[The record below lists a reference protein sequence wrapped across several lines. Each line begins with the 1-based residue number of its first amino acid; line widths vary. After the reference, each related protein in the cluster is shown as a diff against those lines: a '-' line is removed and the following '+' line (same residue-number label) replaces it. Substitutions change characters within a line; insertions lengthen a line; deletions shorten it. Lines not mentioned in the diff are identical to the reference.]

1 VSFESTTRW
10 MVSAAVVLVLGLF
23 ACTASG
29 QEAPTANKEAQA
41 PATTAPQPN
50 SPAPGKTEPA
60 ATSAKPEQ
68 LTNAPAPATAKKTV
82 AETAGTGKNLV
93 EELGIQNRTDR
104 ISYAFGMD
112 LARDLKRQKSDLN
125 VDLLMRALKDSLDDK
140 PLLMTDDEVTAT
152 LKQVEAEQ
160 KQDYEHAKTMIAE
173 KNRRAGESFF
183 SENAKKEGVV
193 TLPSGLQY
201 KILKKGD
208 GKTPT
213 LDDKVVCQYK
223 GTLLDGTEF
232 DSSEKRGH
240 AVTLP
245 VKGIMAGWTQALQ
258 MMPAGSKWQLFIP
271 PQLAYGEKIINGIG
285 PNAMLI
291 FEVEVVSIEDKP
303 QTASAAK

>member
-1 VSFESTTRW
+1 VTLKFAMRCMITIALASLVGT
-10 MVSAAVVLVLGLF
+10 AV
-23 ACTASG
+23 G
-29 QEAPTANKEAQA
+29 QEASSTNKGQQTTPSVKPQPEAVG
-41 PATTAPQPN
+41 PSKTAPEAATPK
-50 SPAPGKTEPA
+50 PEAA
-60 ATSAKPEQ
+60 ATSP
-68 LTNAPAPATAKKTV
+68 TV
-82 AETAGTGKNLV
+82 QTT
-93 EELGIQNRTDR
+93 IQSRKDK
-104 ISYAFGMD
+104 ISYAFGVD
-112 LARDLKRQKSDLN
+112 LGRDLRNQKNDLN
-125 VDLLMRALKDSLDDK
+125 VDLLLQALKDSLAEK

-152 LKQVEAEQ
+152 LKQLEAEQ
-160 KQDYEHAKTMIAE
+160 KQDYEHARKMIAE
-173 KNRRAGESFF
+173 KNRRAGEAFF

-201 KILKKGD
+201 KILKKSD

-245 VKGIMAGWTQALQ
+245 VKGIMPGWTQALQ
-258 MMPAGSKWQLFIP
+258 MMPAGSKWQLYIP
-271 PQLAYGEKIINGIG
+271 PQLAYGEKIVNGIG

-303 QTASAAK
+303 QTAAAAK